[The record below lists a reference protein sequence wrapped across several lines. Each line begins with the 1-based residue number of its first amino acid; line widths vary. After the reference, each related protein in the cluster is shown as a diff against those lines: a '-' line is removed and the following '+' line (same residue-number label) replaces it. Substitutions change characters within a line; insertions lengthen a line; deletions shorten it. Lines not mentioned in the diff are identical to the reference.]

1 MEIIDNIPIHLDAEE
16 VLKKLHLNERKDQFD
31 VVHKL
36 VAIANSIIHPQ
47 AMYEVSYVDNKN
59 EDTVDIGG
67 IRFTSRVL
75 RVNLDKVGRVFPFI
89 ITIGK
94 ELEDRAASFD
104 NLLEQYYLDE
114 IGNVAIGFI
123 GNYLTEHLK
132 REYRIGQIS
141 SMYPGM
147 AESQDW
153 PITQQKQLFSLF
165 GNVEEMIGV
174 KLTPS
179 LLMIPRKSESGI
191 YFPAEVK
198 FTSCQICSRERCKE
212 RQAPY
217 DKDLAESYRKGK

>member
-1 MEIIDNIPIHLDAEE
+1 VEIIEDIPIHLDVEQ
-16 VLKKLHLNERKDQFD
+16 VLKELHLNERREQFD

-36 VAIANSIIHPQ
+36 VEIANSIVQPKAIC
-47 AMYEVSYVDNKN
+47 AMSYVDNKN

-75 RVNLDKVGRVFPFI
+75 RINLDKVGKVFPYI

-94 ELEDRAASFD
+94 ELEDRIASFD

-114 IGNVAIGFI
+114 IGNVALYLI
-123 GNYLTEHLK
+123 GNYLEEHLK
-132 REYRIGQIS
+132 REYIIGQIS

-147 AESQDW
+147 GDLQDW
-153 PITQQKQLFSLF
+153 PIAQQEQLFSLF
-165 GNVEEMIGV
+165 GNVEELIGV

-179 LLMIPRKSESGI
+179 LLMVPRKSESGI
-191 YFPAEVK
+191 YFPTEVK
-198 FTSCQICSRERCKE
+198 FSSCRICSREKCND

-217 DKDLAESYRKGK
+217 DKDLAKSYRSR

>member
-1 MEIIDNIPIHLDAEE
+1 MEILDDIPVHLDTEE
-16 VLKKLHLNERKDQFD
+16 VLKELHLNERRKQFD

-36 VAIANSIIHPQ
+36 VEIANSVVEPKAI
-47 AMYEVSYVDNKN
+47 YEMSYVDSKN

-67 IRFTSRVL
+67 IKFTSRVL
-75 RVNLDKVGRVFPFI
+75 RVNLDKVGKVFPFI

-94 ELEDRAASFD
+94 ELEDRMASFD

-114 IGNVAIGFI
+114 IGNVALGLI

-132 REYRIGQIS
+132 REYRIGQMS

-147 AESQDW
+147 GDLQDW
-153 PITQQKQLFSLF
+153 PIAQQEQLFSLF
-165 GNVEEMIGV
+165 GNVEALIGV

-179 LLMIPRKSESGI
+179 VLMIPRKSESGI
-191 YFPAEVK
+191 YFPTEVK
-198 FTSCQICSRERCKE
+198 FTSCQICSRERCKD

-217 DKDLAESYRKGK
+217 NRDLAESYRSG